1 MPNRTA
7 RVFSSFEAAA
17 QADIEY
23 YAALT
28 PEECLDIQLD
38 IIAAYRE
45 SMGEAAQRFERVCRI
60 TELSRN

>member
-1 MPNRTA
+1 MPDHTV
-7 RVFSSFEAAA
+7 RVFTSFEAAE

-23 YAALT
+23 YASLT

-45 SMGEAAQRFERVCRI
+45 SMGSDTFERVCRI
-60 TELSRN
+60 IKLEES